1 MYFMFQNEIAN
12 NKFLLLPKI
21 QKKEEEK
28 VFPFSDKENGVE
40 EKEK

>member
-1 MYFMFQNEIAN
+1 MKLQKINFFYYQNTEKKA
-12 NKFLLLPKI
+12 
-21 QKKEEEK
+21 KKEEEK